1 MKYSIQRYE
10 GASTL
15 YGPHTLAAYIER
27 TRASMKYLKANSP
40 TREHRVKN
48 KYPPDNSGRS
58 ISFIIGVLFDR
69 TPMSKKFGDIVSDV
83 SNAKYTRGEKVSAS
97 FVGANPRNNLRLEQT
112 YAAVEYRPSANS
124 AWRQVRDDSDW
135 ALSFHWRRTS
145 KLLGLSEVD
154 IDWEIEQDAPAG
166 EYRLRYYGDSKSI
179 RGKLSTIEGVSSAF
193 SVV

>member
-1 MKYSIQRYE
+1 MHSIQRYE

-15 YGPHTLAAYIER
+15 YGPHTLDAYIER
-27 TRASMKYLKANSP
+27 TVASIKYLRSNSSS
-40 TREHRVKN
+40 REHRAKN

-69 TPMSKKFGDIVSDV
+69 TPWPKNFGDVVNNVANSR
-83 SNAKYTRGEKVSAS
+83 YRRGEKVSAS

-124 AWRQVRDDSDW
+124 PWQQVRDDSDW
-135 ALSFHWRRTS
+135 GLSFYWRRTS
-145 KLLGLSEVD
+145 KILGLSEVD
-154 IDWEIEQDAPAG
+154 IKWEIDAPVG

-179 RGKLSTIEGVSSAF
+179 RGKLSAIEGVSSAF